1 MSLESKLEKLRE
13 GSKERIPAE
22 SREIMHKATN
32 DLRASGI
39 LDRVLKPGA
48 AAPSFALPNTAG
60 ETISS
65 SELLAR
71 GPLVATFYRGVW

>member
-13 GSKERIPAE
+13 GSKGRIPAE
-22 SREIMHKATN
+22 SREVMHQATN

-39 LDRVLKPGA
+39 LDRVLTPGD

-65 SELLAR
+65 SELLDR